1 MWSLAD
7 VFIWCIQPLQHRW
20 LLQHTRLLRHMQSPW
35 HPAVHA
41 ASLASADCSTQRPA
55 TPKSQKLPPA
65 PLPPVVLKPVT
76 PGRYLSMRAFPW
88 CAREHFL
95 PISWGQISIK
105 PHQYDTISKPFT
117 IQQATAHP
125 QDKVWVSGLEAG
137 GLFPGGVSISQQE
150 AAALC
155 ICCSY
160 II

>member
-1 MWSLAD
+1 MNTEEIREHTVILSARGKKHCYHLGILTCRVLQMFLFD
-7 VFIWCIQPLQHRW
+7 VSSPCNTDGF
-20 LLQHTRLLRHMQSPW
+20 LQHTRLLRHMQSPW

-95 PISWGQISIK
+95 PIS
-105 PHQYDTISKPFT
+105 
-117 IQQATAHP
+117 
-125 QDKVWVSGLEAG
+125 
-137 GLFPGGVSISQQE
+137 
-150 AAALC
+150 
-155 ICCSY
+155 
-160 II
+160 